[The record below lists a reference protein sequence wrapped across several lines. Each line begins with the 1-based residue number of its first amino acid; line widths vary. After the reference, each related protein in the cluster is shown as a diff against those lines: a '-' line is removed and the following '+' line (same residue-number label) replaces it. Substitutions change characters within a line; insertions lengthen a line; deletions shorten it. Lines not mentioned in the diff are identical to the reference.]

1 MVSVPGSWFLAPV
14 AWDGLTIAV
23 SVSVTAEPSAVWEV
37 LTRFDAYPEWSRAI
51 SRIEGKPAPGSRLHA
66 WLAQGTPFARE
77 MEGQIVDV
85 DQPLRLVWEGGVPG
99 VFFDRHSFEIAT
111 NQPAGTCV
119 TSSESFSRFRSGD
132 CHHFSVSGKLC
143 WFAPSSACE
152 QALSMATTGGAS
164 DRRAGR
170 AV

>member
-1 MVSVPGSWFLAPV
+1 VDNI

-23 SVSVTAEPSAVWEV
+23 SVTVAAEPSTVWAV

-51 SRIEGKPAPGSRLHA
+51 SRIEGKPVPGSRLHA

-99 VFFDRHSFEIAT
+99 EFFGHHSFEIAS
-111 NQPAGTCV
+111 NQLAGTCV
-119 TSSESFSRFRSGD
+119 TSSETFSGALAPAVVEEHRSTIED
-132 CHHFSVSGKLC
+132 EFSQFLMELKHR
-143 WFAPSSACE
+143 CE
-152 QALSMATTGGAS
+152 EP
-164 DRRAGR
+164 R
-170 AV
+170 